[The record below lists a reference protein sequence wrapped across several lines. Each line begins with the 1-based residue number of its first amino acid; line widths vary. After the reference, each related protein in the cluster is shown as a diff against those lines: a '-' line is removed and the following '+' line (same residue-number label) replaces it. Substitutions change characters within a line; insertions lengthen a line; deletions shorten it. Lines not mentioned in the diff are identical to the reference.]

1 MISLKS
7 IIDTRK
13 TNRSQVLADFI
24 TRTAD
29 YKLDSAFKFVTNLRV
44 MDESGSY
51 IMSLYRD
58 QLSEKAISVNWTES
72 DEFASI
78 SYWRDYAGSPT
89 KPDKE
94 AIFEDTTIDKM
105 KPIVEAVFDRLA
117 KCYDNK
123 KYAADMIISEG
134 KEFTEEIYSDILTEA
149 DDGFNFSFKPVK
161 QAKQATPAAKPAE
174 ETKAAAVKPAKN
186 TNVTEPPPEYWAD
199 PDTIFAD
206 VESSV
211 KSLCGEQSGF
221 KAVLITGAGGLGK
234 SHHVEKAFNEAGMV
248 FNEDWFK
255 ESGKTS
261 AKAVFLAL
269 LEHYDKIIVFDD
281 CDDALTNKNVAN
293 LFKAALDTKEHR
305 FVTWS
310 TSDTLDTAGLPNE
323 IIKNLVKNDKK
334 HRLPSTF
341 EFTGSIVFITNLPVR
356 KVDSALLTRCDVI
369 DVKLKTEDIS
379 KIMRARISGVK
390 VPASNRVTGATVDLA
405 AGKDA
410 LKNEVLEFILSDEY
424 MAHIKKYNMNLNWRL
439 FQKAF
444 TFACMDPSAWRRRMW
459 NTFHS

>member
-7 IIDTRK
+7 LIDSQK
-13 TNRSQVLADFI
+13 SNRSQVLADFI

-29 YKLDSAFKFVTNLRV
+29 SKLDAIFKFVTNLNV
-44 MDESGSY
+44 VDESGSY
-51 IMSLYRD
+51 VMSLYRD
-58 QLSEKAISVNWTES
+58 QLSEKAISVNWTE
-72 DEFASI
+72 DGAFASM

-94 AIFEDTTIDKM
+94 AIFEDKEFTAL
-105 KPIVEAVFDRLA
+105 KPIVEAVLDRLA
-117 KCYDNK
+117 KCYESKQYHDE
-123 KYAADMIISEG
+123 IIIQEG
-134 KEFTEEIYSDILTEA
+134 KTFTEELSSDILTES
-149 DDGFNFSFKPVK
+149 DDLGIVFSTKNIEAARNKAKTVQQSSEKAAKTVK
-161 QAKQATPAAKPAE
+161 QARTVEAP
-174 ETKAAAVKPAKN
+174 V
-186 TNVTEPPPEYWAD
+186 PEHWAD
-199 PDTIFAD
+199 ADTVFKD
-206 VESSV
+206 VETSV
-211 KSLCGEQSGF
+211 SLLCQGGGF
-221 KAVLITGAGGLGK
+221 NAVLITGEGGLGK
-234 SHHVEKAFNEAGMV
+234 SHHVEAAFKAAGLK

-323 IIKNLVKNDKK
+323 IIKNLTKNDKK

-341 EFTGSIVFITNLPVR
+341 EFTGAVVFITNLPIQA
-356 KVDSALLTRCDVI
+356 VDKALLTRCDVV
-369 DVKLKTEDIS
+369 DVKLKTDDIA
-379 KIMRARISGVK
+379 KIMRANVDSIKVYAPNRASG
-390 VPASNRVTGATVDLA
+390 TTVDITV
-405 AGKDA
+405 GKDE
-410 LKNEVLEFILSDEY
+410 LKHEVLEFILSPEY
-424 MAHIKKYNMNLNWRL
+424 MSHIKKYNMKLNWRL

-444 TFACMDPSAWRRRMW
+444 TFAYSDPTSWKRRMF
-459 NTFHS
+459 NTFYS